1 MRIITQTA
9 GAVATILTLTVGSA
23 PAADLPRIPSPVV
36 PSPIAPVRAYDWT
49 GPYAGANLGYQWG
62 SAANSGA
69 NPSGVTGGFQG
80 GYNWQLG
87 QFVLGVESDLQAS
100 AADDLFA
107 AWRFSNPWFGT
118 ARGRAGYAMNNV
130 MFYASFGLAY
140 GGGTVQIGGLSESHT
155 HVGWAGG
162 AGMEVGLGPNW
173 SAKAEY
179 MFIDLGNQRYGLF
192 GNTGFES
199 SLLRLGANYR
209 F

>member
-1 MRIITQTA
+1 MKITTQTA
-9 GAVATILTLTVGSA
+9 AAVAVIVTLAAGAA
-23 PAADLPRIPSPVV
+23 PAADLPRIASPV
-36 PSPIAPVRAYDWT
+36 APVPAYNWT
-49 GPYAGANLGYQWG
+49 GPYAGVNLGYQWG
-62 SAANSGA
+62 SATNSGA
-69 NPSGVTGGFQG
+69 NPSGVMGGVQG

-107 AWRFSNPWFGT
+107 AWRFSNPWLGT
-118 ARGRAGYAMNNV
+118 VRGRAGYAMNNV

-140 GGGTVQIGGLSESHT
+140 GGGTVRMGVASESNT

-162 AGMEVGLGPNW
+162 AGLEVGLGPNW

-179 MFIDLGNQRYGLF
+179 MFIDLSDQNYRLF

>member
-1 MRIITQTA
+1 MSIITRTV
-9 GAVATILTLTVGSA
+9 GTVAIILTLAASA
-23 PAADLPRIPSPVV
+23 ARAADLPRIVSQP
-36 PSPIAPVRAYDWT
+36 APYPGYDWT
-49 GPYAGANLGYQWG
+49 GLYAGLNLGYQWG
-62 SAANSGA
+62 SATHSGA
-69 NPSGVTGGFQG
+69 NPSGVMGGIQG

-118 ARGRAGYAMNNV
+118 VRGRAGYALNNV

-140 GGGTVQIGGLSESHT
+140 GGGTVRMGGASESNT
-155 HVGWAGG
+155 HVGWAAGG
-162 AGMEVGLGPNW
+162 GMEVGLGPNW

-179 MFIDLGNQRYGLF
+179 LFIDLNDQNYRLF

-199 SLLRLGANYR
+199 SLMRLGANYR

>member
-1 MRIITQTA
+1 MRISTQATA
-9 GAVATILTLTVGSA
+9 AVAVILTLAAGAA
-23 PAADLPRIPSPVV
+23 PAADLPRIVSQP
-36 PSPIAPVRAYDWT
+36 APYATYDWT
-49 GPYAGANLGYQWG
+49 GPYAGVNLGYQWG
-62 SAANSGA
+62 SATNSGA
-69 NPSGVTGGFQG
+69 KPSGFMGGLQG

-87 QFVLGVESDLQAS
+87 QFVLGLESDLQAS

-140 GGGTVQIGGLSESHT
+140 GGGTVRMGGTSQSNT

-173 SAKAEY
+173 SARAEY
-179 MFIDLGNQRYGLF
+179 MFIDLSDQNYRVF

>member
-1 MRIITQTA
+1 MRITTSTVR
-9 GAVATILTLTVGSA
+9 AVAIILTLAASA
-23 PAADLPRIPSPVV
+23 ARAADLPRIVSPPAPS
-36 PSPIAPVRAYDWT
+36 AAYDWT
-49 GPYAGANLGYQWG
+49 GPYVGVNLGYQWG
-62 SAANSGA
+62 SATNSGA
-69 NPSGVTGGFQG
+69 SPSGFMGGFQG

-87 QFVLGVESDLQAS
+87 QFVLGLEGDLQAS

-118 ARGRAGYAMNNV
+118 VRGRAGYTMSNV

-140 GGGTVQIGGLSESHT
+140 GGGTVQLGGLSESNT
-155 HVGWAGG
+155 HVGWAAAG
-162 AGMEVGLGPNW
+162 GMEVGLGPNW
-173 SAKAEY
+173 SARAEY
-179 MFIDLGNQRYGLF
+179 MFIDLSDQRYGLF